1 MHFLFKKMF
10 SSSAIVLFSLT
21 AFVLFCNTNAVI
33 KPPGNATIP
42 AFIAFGDSI
51 MDTGN
56 NYIETIAKCNFP
68 PYGRDFVGGKPTGRW
83 SNGKA
88 PTDLIAEELGI
99 KELVP
104 PYLDP
109 NLQLQDLKTGVCF
122 ASGGTGYDPLT
133 PILAFFFF
141 FFQKSVISLPDQLRM
156 FKEYIGKLNAT
167 FGAEQTN
174 FILANSLF
182 FLVAGSN
189 DIANTYY
196 LSPSREIMYDISS
209 YTDLMI
215 KFASKFLKE
224 LQGLGARRIGV
235 FSAPP
240 LGCIPSQRT
249 TVGGLQR
256 NCAEK
261 YNRASLLFNSKL
273 NTTIDSL
280 NKNLPDSRIVYVD
293 VYNPFLDII
302 ENPQNYGFHVAD
314 RGCCGTGDIE
324 VAVLCT
330 STPTTCVNASDYIF
344 WDSYHPTEA
353 VYRTLISQFLPKY
366 INSFF

>member
-1 MHFLFKKMF
+1 MHFLFKKLF
-10 SSSAIVLFSLT
+10 SSSAMVLFSLI
-21 AFVLFCNTNAVI
+21 AFVHFCNTNAVK
-33 KPPGNATIP
+33 KPPRNATIP
-42 AFIAFGDSI
+42 AIIAFGDSI

-56 NYIETIAKCNFP
+56 NNYT
-68 PYGRDFVGGKPTGRW
+68 
-83 SNGKA
+83 S
-88 PTDLIAEELGI
+88 EEFGI

-109 NLQLQDLKTGVCF
+109 NLQLQDLKIGVCF

-133 PILAFFFF
+133 PILA
-141 FFQKSVISLPDQLRM
+141 SVISLPDQLRM
-156 FKEYIGKLNAT
+156 FKEYIGKLNALV
-167 FGAEQTN
+167 GAEQTN

-196 LSPSREIMYDISS
+196 LSHVREIMYDISS

-215 KFASKFLKE
+215 KFATKFIKVGWLWIMFYSLISCFFK
-224 LQGLGARRIGV
+224 LPMIKRRKVTGLGARRIGV
-235 FSAPP
+235 FSASP
-240 LGCIPSQRT
+240 LRCIPSQRT
-249 TVGGLQR
+249 AAGGLQR
-256 NCAEK
+256 NFAEK

-273 NTTIDSL
+273 NTTIDFL

-293 VYNPFLDII
+293 VYNPVLDII

-330 STPTTCVNASDYIF
+330 LTTTTCVNASDYIF

-353 VYRTLISQFLPKY
+353 VYRTLISQLLQK
-366 INSFF
+366 

>member
-1 MHFLFKKMF
+1 
-10 SSSAIVLFSLT
+10 
-21 AFVLFCNTNAVI
+21 
-33 KPPGNATIP
+33 
-42 AFIAFGDSI
+42 
-51 MDTGN
+51 MDTGNN

-68 PYGRDFVGGKPTGRW
+68 PYGRDFVGGKPT
-83 SNGKA
+83 
-88 PTDLIAEELGI
+88 AEELGI

-133 PILAFFFF
+133 PILA
-141 FFQKSVISLPDQLRM
+141 VH
-156 FKEYIGKLNAT
+156 T
-167 FGAEQTN
+167 
-174 FILANSLF
+174 
-182 FLVAGSN
+182 
-189 DIANTYY
+189 
-196 LSPSREIMYDISS
+196 ISS
-209 YTDLMI
+209 RGKKDWSIQCTATGMYTI
-215 KFASKFLKE
+215 TE
-224 LQGLGARRIGV
+224 NCGWRITTKKLCRKV
-235 FSAPP
+235 Q
-240 LGCIPSQRT
+240 PSI
-249 TVGGLQR
+249 
-256 NCAEK
+256 
-261 YNRASLLFNSKL
+261 LLFNSKL

-330 STPTTCVNASDYIF
+330 LTPTTCVNASDYIF